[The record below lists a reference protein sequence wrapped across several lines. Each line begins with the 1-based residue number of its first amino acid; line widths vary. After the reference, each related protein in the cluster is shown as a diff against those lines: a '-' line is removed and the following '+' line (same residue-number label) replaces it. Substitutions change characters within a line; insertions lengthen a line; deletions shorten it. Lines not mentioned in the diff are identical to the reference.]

1 MTRTPPNRRGIK
13 FEVGAPLE
21 ARDNLKN
28 WYVASI
34 EKIDHDEER
43 VLIHYRQWS
52 HRYDEWFDWS
62 SPYLRPVERIQLR
75 KEGLRE
81 NSGGS
86 LGAGNMGKGTRNE
99 AISDD
104 GTKWHRHAHTRFHMN
119 DKVLASW
126 SDCRF
131 YPARVLS
138 VNKDASYTVR
148 FFDGVVQTVK
158 EIHVKPFH
166 RDRKGG
172 KSKSEEKRKDKSQFR
187 KKQHERN
194 GRSPGGERD
203 STENGNVKS
212 RRAQGSILD
221 RAANGEGEAG
231 AGKKRGMEE
240 EEPAKVEDLGVETGK
255 QTSGAFSGKNDGGV
269 VPAREGGRRVLR
281 ELPGRPGAG
290 EVNSVEV
297 QEEGEPG
304 GQSADA
310 SPLQELMEV
319 KAEVEISEHLK
330 AGLEDAPY
338 QNRGRQTRP
347 AEGAAQTARE
357 VLELRKRKIC
367 LGQSPPSKRSKP
379 DISTAKPGSVESKP
393 AELDPPTATVAVPK
407 VNRETLD
414 TEGQTETPKPPT
426 ELGPDPPVQAPVV
439 RKAQQPNP
447 NKYSREPLYRVVKN
461 QPPPV
466 LSINLDHNPFKCR
479 APGCHKSFRKA
490 KLLHYHVKYYHEGDE
505 AAEADLSPPRSVQ
518 TRQEAALDTPRTR
531 RTTSTHLSSSMNSTH
546 RTLYPSRMGKLNER
560 KRTLAPPGG
569 GAGNRQRPSLQ
580 KSRENRM
587 EKPRCKVLEREP
599 NVASAARE
607 RAKEARIKD
616 FLRIR
621 LKKKKRKK
629 RKRSKSEE
637 DSGSDWSTDSPF
649 WSQEEL
655 QELDAA
661 AGVTVPG
668 LASDVVRCICK
679 VQEENDFMIQ
689 CEECLSWQHGACM
702 GLMEDSVPERYTCYI
717 CRYLPGQRWSLH
729 YRHDSDWLN
738 RGHMYGLP
746 FLEEN
751 YSDQNASKIT
761 AAHQLLGDVHHVIE
775 VLNGLQLKI
784 SVLQSQSHPELQL
797 WCQPWIRAEKPKKMA
812 STEKEVA
819 PPAALEDNTQ
829 DSGDMYHSTL
839 VGGEKMG
846 HAATQDSYISSEH
859 CYQKPH
865 AYYPATEQRLVVE
878 TRDSEL
884 EDSLRSTEDLLT
896 LEHRYGVPLDP
907 DTGKI
912 QPSPQLEGPTNAKK
926 ADGCRKQSGDRGGQV
941 KIEAT
946 EVGAAA
952 EGSLQQQWQINLL
965 DHIEAVQEEVT
976 HRMDFIEKELDVL
989 ESWLDHTGELEPPE
1003 PLARL
1008 PQLKLRIKQLLTDLG
1023 KVQQIALCCST

>member
-21 ARDNLKN
+21 ARDSLKN

-34 EKIDHDEER
+34 EKIDYDEER

-62 SPYLRPVERIQLR
+62 SSYLRPMERIQLR

-81 NSGGS
+81 SSGGS
-86 LGAGNMGKGTRNE
+86 
-99 AISDD
+99 
-104 GTKWHRHAHTRFHMN
+104 RFHMN

-131 YPARVLS
+131 YPARVLA
-138 VNKDASYTVR
+138 VNKDASYTVK

-158 EIHVKPFH
+158 DIHVKSFH
-166 RDRKGG
+166 RNRKGG
-172 KSKSEEKRKDKSQFR
+172 KSKSEEKNKAKAQFR
-187 KKQHERN
+187 KQQNEKN
-194 GRSPGGERD
+194 GRSRGERG
-203 STENGNVKS
+203 SAENGNVKS
-212 RRAQGSILD
+212 RRVQESSLD
-221 RAANGEGEAG
+221 RAASGEGEGG

-240 EEPAKVEDLGVETGK
+240 EQVPAKMEDLGVETGR
-255 QTSGAFSGKNDGGV
+255 QTSGALGGKSDRGA

-290 EVNSVEV
+290 EANGVGV

-304 GQSADA
+304 GQSADS

-330 AGLEDAPY
+330 AGLEEAPY
-338 QNRGRQTRP
+338 QNGGRQTRP
-347 AEGAAQTARE
+347 AEGAAETPRE

-379 DISTAKPGSVESKP
+379 DISTEKPGSVESKP
-393 AELDPPTATVAVPK
+393 AELDPPTATVAVAK
-407 VNRETLD
+407 ADRETLD
-414 TEGQTETPKPPT
+414 IEGQTETPKPPT
-426 ELGPDPPVQAPVV
+426 ELGPDPAVQAPLV
-439 RKAQQPNP
+439 RKTQQPNP

-518 TRQEAALDTPRTR
+518 TRASERQEAALDTPRTR
-531 RTTSTHLSSSMNSTH
+531 RTTSTHLSSTH

-580 KSRENRM
+580 EKSRENHM
-587 EKPRCKVLEREP
+587 EKLRCKVLERDP
-599 NVASAARE
+599 NTADAVARE
-607 RAKEARIKD
+607 RAKEAKIKD

-621 LKKKKRKK
+621 LKKKKKKK
-629 RKRSKSEE
+629 RKKSKSDE
-637 DSGSDWSTDSPF
+637 DSGSDWSTDSPV
-649 WSQEEL
+649 WSTEEL
-655 QELDAA
+655 QELDAVP
-661 AGVTVPG
+661 GVTAPG
-668 LASDVVRCICK
+668 LGSDVVRCICK

-702 GLMEDSVPERYTCYI
+702 GLMEDNVPERYTCYI
-717 CRYLPGQRWSLH
+717 CRYLPGQRQSLH
-729 YRHDSDWLN
+729 YRHDSDWLD

-751 YSDQNASKIT
+751 YSDQSASKIT

-797 WCQPWIRAEKPKKMA
+797 WCQPWKRAEKPKKTA
-812 STEKEVA
+812 STEKGLA
-819 PPAALEDNTQ
+819 PPAALGDNAQ
-829 DSGDMYHSTL
+829 DGDGMYHSTL

-846 HAATQDSYISSEH
+846 HTAAQDSYISSEH

-865 AYYPATEQRLVVE
+865 TYYPATEQRLVVE

-907 DTGKI
+907 DRGKI
-912 QPSPQLEGPTNAKK
+912 QPSLQLEWPTNAKK

-941 KIEAT
+941 KSEPAEA
-946 EVGAAA
+946 EA

-976 HRMDFIEKELDVL
+976 HRMDFIERELDVL